1 MKYCHQC
8 GSENPD
14 MAKFCQKCGAEL
26 LTNTDAHNETIETQE
41 QELTKELLL
50 ERISNCSS
58 NEARVLIDKY
68 ITGSK
73 FYQEFEEKYI
83 KFNNRTV
90 KVIKQTGWEMY
101 IGRKIKEQRENLVDW
116 FVYTNNL
123 EHKIFLNKSIL
134 SLNLWITTIARC
146 LGKSPAQFKQ
156 ILTEL

>member
-50 ERISNCSS
+50 ERIPNCSS

-73 FYQEFEEKYI
+73 FYQEFEEEYI

-101 IGRKIKEQRENLVDW
+101 MRE
-116 FVYTNNL
+116 
-123 EHKIFLNKSIL
+123 KRS
-134 SLNLWITTIARC
+134 
-146 LGKSPAQFKQ
+146 Q
-156 ILTEL
+156 IVFFIYQ